1 MSSTTTLLLLEK
13 FSKMNCTHF
22 GQNIHKNN
30 EKWRYLEIF
39 INKKIRHLEKN
50 SKSGNTLK
58 DEALFTGTLQKSNTK
73 PLGGWQKQETN
84 LRASPRLSSHSSLH
98 KFSALNDAHVRSPSS
113 SSGSQQLSRGF

>member
-1 MSSTTTLLLLEK
+1 MRSSA
-13 FSKMNCTHF
+13 
-22 GQNIHKNN
+22 I
-30 EKWRYLEIF
+30 WRYLQI
-39 INKKIRHLEKN
+39 KKFATWRKIPE
-50 SKSGNTLK
+50 SGNALK

-84 LRASPRLSSHSSLH
+84 LRASPRQSSHSSLH